1 MGIFR
6 LVLSIR
12 PAVNILRSYYITIP
26 TLNQRK
32 GEKEK
37 KKKKGRKPTE
47 NPDKKGKSTLMII
60 RYIPLYIVG
69 FYDIATSIIP
79 TYRQIVCL

>member
-1 MGIFR
+1 MWIFR

-37 KKKKGRKPTE
+37 KKEKKKKKRKIHLDDYTLYTPLHRWILRYCDE
-47 NPDKKGKSTLMII
+47 HNPDI
-60 RYIPLYIVG
+60 
-69 FYDIATSIIP
+69 
-79 TYRQIVCL
+79 